1 MQCHKCGAE
10 QSGDSLFCTKCG
22 TKLSETTGVPTGQ
35 AQTSDEIPVA
45 KSSKQE
51 EEKILRELKEALKG
65 VQEPQPPTPTPQAPP
80 PPIPAKIWMAGGFV
94 ALLTAL
100 IIVVFIVRS
109 RNKEPQ
115 PTAPTAPL
123 ESVAPPPTVTPA
135 IDAETRSTVG
145 KIAAILE
152 ALDHYSVT
160 RKSPP
165 PALTSLNKR
174 YSDIE
179 TLKDGWGHN
188 IYYLV
193 DLTNKT
199 FVIRSPGPDG
209 KLETSDDLTV
219 TSESADAWAK
229 EHEQLISEWRV
240 ANPNIY
246 EQLISLGP
254 SDEER
259 KKQEAARKAEEEK
272 KKRQEESKKQEAA
285 RKAEEE
291 KKKRDE
297 DSKRQEAARKAEE
310 DRKREEDSRQLK
322 AREEELRRKAT
333 AVQFRD
339 NFTDGLTNWDAPSS
353 WEIVKDQDLSVL
365 RVQGLGLLR
374 QGESWDN
381 YKTEFDVKVNKES
394 AGWVVRA
401 QNTSNFYLFKL
412 GSEKA
417 KAIPKNSLVRYIFS
431 SGKYLNSLKREDAP
445 GAAGVVPLPF
455 KVRNKDFYKVVV
467 ALRGNTITHSINGIE
482 VDSWSDRT
490 FDRGRFGFN
499 ASIIEMATIRNVS
512 VAPLQ

>member
-35 AQTSDEIPVA
+35 AQNSDEIPVSE
-45 KSSKQE
+45 SSKQE

-65 VQEPQPPTPTPQAPP
+65 VQEPQPPTPTPQPP
-80 PPIPAKIWMAGGFV
+80 PPPFPAKIWIAGGFV
-94 ALLTAL
+94 ALLTAV

-115 PTAPTAPL
+115 PTAPATAPI
-123 ESVAPPPTVTPA
+123 ESGAPPPTATPA

-160 RKSPP
+160 RKSLP

-219 TSESADAWAK
+219 SSKSADAWVK

-240 ANPNIY
+240 ASPNIY
-246 EQLISLGP
+246 EQLTSLGP

-259 KKQEAARKAEEEK
+259 KRQEARKAEEEK
-272 KKRQEESKKQEAA
+272 KKLDEESKKQEVA

-291 KKKRDE
+291 RKRTE

-333 AVQFRD
+333 AVQFRE
-339 NFTDGLTNWDAPSS
+339 NFTDGLINWDAPSS
-353 WEIVKDQDLSVL
+353 WEIVKDQDLSAL
-365 RVQGLGLLR
+365 RVQGLGLLK

-445 GAAGVVPLPF
+445 GAAGVIPLPF

-467 ALRGNTITHSINGIE
+467 ALRGNTITHYINGIE

-490 FDRGRFGFN
+490 FDKGRFGFN